1 MKGRTPKFNVE
12 QVKEICLLYEA
23 GAGSS
28 TLATQFGTYPHKILR
43 AVRASG
49 GAVRDL
55 DASKPHRA
63 RNNRKFNEEQ
73 AAQIRLLYEAGTG
86 SSTLAEQAGVTPA
99 TILAAVRRAGGTIR
113 DFYGSNARRGSDM
126 KQCHTET
133 ALAKATATKHAK
145 NPPRDAEHAALRA
158 RKSAYMRRIRGIKPS
173 PTCGT

>member
-1 MKGRTPKFNVE
+1 MKGRTPKFTAE
-12 QVKEICLLYEA
+12 QAAQIRLLYEA

-28 TLATQFGTYPHKILR
+28 TLAEQFGTYPHKILR

-73 AAQIRLLYEAGTG
+73 AAQICLLYEAGTG
-86 SSTLAEQAGVTPA
+86 SITLGLQFGVAPS
-99 TILAAVRRAGGTIR
+99 TILATVRKAGGIVRNFTE
-113 DFYGSNARRGSDM
+113 SNALRGNDM

-133 ALAKATATKHAK
+133 ALAKATATKQA
-145 NPPRDAEHAALRA
+145 NSPPRDAEHAALRA
-158 RKSAYMRRIRGIKPS
+158 RNAANMRRIRGIKPS
-173 PTCGT
+173 PPAA